1 MYELLP
7 VKSMLLFVAMES
19 LTRLFIVLL
28 VGYWI
33 GLTDELVEGVW
44 QWQDSETAPV
54 FTGKTHHNITCVRVC
69 VRTCGSVCVNTC
81 IFVCVYMWK
90 CVNVYFQIYTIYI
103 CNVCMHCNAH
113 MYMHTC
119 VRALAMICIHT
130 VLTSLFSA
138 VCVPCL
144 RDLFIQG
151 DRKVIK

>member
-69 VRTCGSVCVNTC
+69 VRTCVCVGACTHAYLY
-81 IFVCVYMWK
+81 V
-90 CVNVYFQIYTIYI
+90 YI
-103 CNVCMHCNAH
+103 CENA
-113 MYMHTC
+113 
-119 VRALAMICIHT
+119 
-130 VLTSLFSA
+130 
-138 VCVPCL
+138 
-144 RDLFIQG
+144 
-151 DRKVIK
+151 